1 MIKKK
6 LFKTSV
12 ILVALVTAFT
22 FAGCGRK
29 KTANVGST
37 DVTQATVSK
46 ETSSLAAKELT
57 KTGIVSFDYTDAD
70 GNTVRLEGKAVAN
83 ENGDATIEVTDAD
96 GNKAIF
102 TGKAKTVDG
111 KLTVSDIKVKE
122 AGSLVKSDGTQ
133 LEVTEDAK
141 IEDAKESDGSESSD
155 IAASDEVKNKVKD
168 AQEEEKKIEEA
179 RDEIKNT
186 EASDVASNN
195 NGGSNKGNENGGNSS
210 NGNAGNSGGSSDSSN
225 GNGNAG
231 NSTVTPTP
239 TEPAPAPEP
248 TPEPTPT
255 PEPEP
260 TPAPTPTPEPTGPKP
275 TPTEPAT
282 PGGGLSE
289 EEKNPYK
296 HPENWGTVDGPNGP
310 QYSENGWGY
319 YVRGQDVHQ
328 GADVECPYELEVAT
342 TRYAYNNQ
350 TDRFENLTGFYYIP
364 TNSEGDMS
372 DEFYDLTERYE
383 ESHGW
388 AWKTNTMYKI
398 GTFSCG
404 EVWFYGLIP
413 Y

>member
-12 ILVALVTAFT
+12 ILVALVTAFS

-29 KTANVGST
+29 KTADVNST

-122 AGSLVKSDGTQ
+122 AGSLVKSDGTH

-141 IEDAKESDGSESSD
+141 IEDAKESDGNETSD
-155 IAASDEVKNKVKD
+155 IAASDEVKNEVKD

-179 RDEIKNT
+179 KEEVKQT
-186 EASDVASNN
+186 EASNVANNTNN
-195 NGGSNKGNENGGNSS
+195 NSGNSNGGDSDN
-210 NGNAGNSGGSSDSSN
+210 NNAEPETP
-225 GNGNAG
+225 APE
-231 NSTVTPTP
+231 PTP
-239 TEPAPAPEP
+239 APAEPETPAPAPAEPETPAPEPAPEPTPAPAPEP
-248 TPEPTPT
+248 ETPA
-255 PEPEP
+255 EPEYKQP
-260 TPAPTPTPEPTGPKP
+260 SPDDPSTWYIIDTPTGPQY
-275 TPTEPAT
+275 
-282 PGGGLSE
+282 G
-289 EEKNPYK
+289 
-296 HPENWGTVDGPNGP
+296 ENSFGNK
-310 QYSENGWGY
+310 
-319 YVRGQDVHQ
+319 VRGQDVNQ

-350 TDRFENLTGFYYIP
+350 TDRFEDLTVFYYIP
-364 TNSEGDMS
+364 VNSEGDMS
-372 DEFYDLTERYE
+372 DEFYDLTEKYE

-388 AWKTNTMYKI
+388 AWRSNTMYKV

-404 EVWFYGLIP
+404 DVWLYALIP
-413 Y
+413 

>member
-12 ILVALVTAFT
+12 ILVALVTAFS

-29 KTANVGST
+29 KTADVNST
-37 DVTQATVSK
+37 DVIQATVSK

-96 GNKAIF
+96 GNKAVF
-102 TGKAKTVDG
+102 TGKASTVDG

-141 IEDAKESDGSESSD
+141 IEDAKESDGNESSD
-155 IAASDEVKNKVKD
+155 IAASDEVKNEVKD

-179 RDEIKNT
+179 KEEVKQTEDSNVANNT
-186 EASDVASNN
+186 NN
-195 NGGSNKGNENGGNSS
+195 NSGNSNGGNSD
-210 NGNAGNSGGSSDSSN
+210 NNNAG
-225 GNGNAG
+225 GNNTPAPQ
-231 NSTVTPTP
+231 PTP
-239 TEPAPAPEP
+239 APAEPETPAPAPAEP
-248 TPEPTPT
+248 ETPA
-255 PEPEP
+255 PEP
-260 TPAPTPTPEPTGPKP
+260 TPAPTEPETPAPAPEPE
-275 TPTEPAT
+275 EPAEKPDSELT
-282 PGGGLSE
+282 YDELVEKYNPNHDPDGWGLI
-289 EEKNPYK
+289 
-296 HPENWGTVDGPNGP
+296 HGPNGA
-310 QYSENGWGY
+310 QYRGNGSSY
-319 YVRGQDVHQ
+319 LRGQDVRQ

-350 TDRFENLTGFYYIP
+350 TDRFEDLTVFYYIP
-364 TNSEGDMS
+364 VNSEGDMS
-372 DEFYDLTERYE
+372 DEFYDLTEKYE

-388 AWKTNTMYKI
+388 AWRSNTMYKV

-404 EVWFYGLIP
+404 DVWLYALIP
-413 Y
+413 

>member
-12 ILVALVTAFT
+12 ILVALVTAFS

-29 KTANVGST
+29 KTADVNST

-122 AGSLVKSDGTQ
+122 AGSLVKSDGTH

-141 IEDAKESDGSESSD
+141 IEDAKESDGNETSD
-155 IAASDEVKNKVKD
+155 IAASDEVKNEVKD

-179 RDEIKNT
+179 KEEVKQTEDSNVANNT
-186 EASDVASNN
+186 NN
-195 NGGSNKGNENGGNSS
+195 NSGNSNGGNS
-210 NGNAGNSGGSSDSSN
+210 NGGNSDNNNAG
-225 GNGNAG
+225 GNNTPAPQ
-231 NSTVTPTP
+231 PTP
-239 TEPAPAPEP
+239 APAEPETPAPAPAEP
-248 TPEPTPT
+248 ETPA
-255 PEPEP
+255 PEP
-260 TPAPTPTPEPTGPKP
+260 TPAPTEPETPAPAPEPE
-275 TPTEPAT
+275 EPAEKPDSELT
-282 PGGGLSE
+282 YDELVEKYNPNHDPDGWGLI
-289 EEKNPYK
+289 
-296 HPENWGTVDGPNGP
+296 HGPNGA
-310 QYSENGWGY
+310 QYRGNGSSY
-319 YVRGQDVHQ
+319 LRGQDVRQ

-350 TDRFENLTGFYYIP
+350 TDRFEDLTVFYYIP
-364 TNSEGDMS
+364 VNSEGDKS
-372 DEFYDLTERYE
+372 DEFYDLTEKYE

-388 AWKTNTMYKI
+388 AWRSNTMYKV

-404 EVWFYGLIP
+404 DVWLYALIP
-413 Y
+413 

>member
-12 ILVALVTAFT
+12 ILVALVTAFS

-29 KTANVGST
+29 KTADVNST

-122 AGSLVKSDGTQ
+122 AGSLVKSDGTH

-141 IEDAKESDGSESSD
+141 IEDAKESDGNETSD
-155 IAASDEVKNKVKD
+155 IAASDEVKNEVKD

-179 RDEIKNT
+179 KEEVKQTEDSNVANNT
-186 EASDVASNN
+186 NN
-195 NGGSNKGNENGGNSS
+195 NSGNSNGGNSD
-210 NGNAGNSGGSSDSSN
+210 NNNAG
-225 GNGNAG
+225 GNNTPAPQ
-231 NSTVTPTP
+231 PTP
-239 TEPAPAPEP
+239 APAEPETPAPAPEP
-248 TPEPTPT
+248 E
-255 PEPEP
+255 
-260 TPAPTPTPEPTGPKP
+260 
-275 TPTEPAT
+275 EPAEKPDSELT
-282 PGGGLSE
+282 YDELVEKYNPNHDPDGWGLI
-289 EEKNPYK
+289 
-296 HPENWGTVDGPNGP
+296 HGPNGA
-310 QYSENGWGY
+310 QYRGNGSSY
-319 YVRGQDVHQ
+319 LRGQDVRQ

-364 TNSEGDMS
+364 INSEGHMSNEFMDMT
-372 DEFYDLTERYE
+372 DKYE
-383 ESHGW
+383 EDHGW
-388 AWKTNTMYKI
+388 AWRSNTFYKI

>member
-1 MIKKK
+1 MIRKNLLKATLITTIIATLFTATACGKK
-6 LFKTSV
+6 
-12 ILVALVTAFT
+12 
-22 FAGCGRK
+22 
-29 KTANVGST
+29 NNNN
-37 DVTQATVSK
+37 TVS
-46 ETSSLAAKELT
+46 ETTVTVSAETKSIASKELT
-57 KTGIVSFDYTDAD
+57 RTGLVTFDYTDEN
-70 GNTVRLEGKAVAN
+70 GNTVRLEGKAVAS
-83 ENGDATIEVTDAD
+83 EDGDATIEVTDAK
-96 GNKAIF
+96 GNKAVF

-141 IEDAKESDGSESSD
+141 IEDAKEYDGNETSD
-155 IAASDEVKNKVKD
+155 IAASDEMKQEISSAK
-168 AQEEEKKIEEA
+168 EEEKQIEEA
-179 RDEIKNT
+179 REEVKNT
-186 EASDVASNN
+186 EASNVASNN
-195 NGGSNKGNENGGNSS
+195 DNNENGNNNNAGDNNGSNNGNSS
-210 NGNAGNSGGSSDSSN
+210 DNENSGNNDNDGNSG
-225 GNGNAG
+225 
-231 NSTVTPTP
+231 TVTPS
-239 TEPAPAPEP
+239 
-248 TPEPTPT
+248 
-255 PEPEP
+255 EPEP
-260 TPAPTPTPEPTGPKP
+260 TPSEPEP

-319 YVRGQDVHQ
+319 YVRGQDINQ
-328 GADVECPYELEVAT
+328 GADVSCPYELEVAI

-372 DEFYDLTERYE
+372 DEFYDLTEKYE

-388 AWKTNTMYKI
+388 VWKTNTMYKI

>member
-12 ILVALVTAFT
+12 ILVALVTAFS

-29 KTANVGST
+29 KTADVNST

-122 AGSLVKSDGTQ
+122 AGSLVKSDGTH

-141 IEDAKESDGSESSD
+141 IEDAKEADENTVSD
-155 IAASDEVKNKVKD
+155 IAASDEIKQEVSEAK
-168 AQEEEKKIEEA
+168 EEEKKIEEA
-179 RDEIKNT
+179 KEEVKQT
-186 EASDVASNN
+186 EASNVANNSNN
-195 NGGSNKGNENGGNSS
+195 NNSNGGNNTSD
-210 NGNAGNSGGSSDSSN
+210 NNNAG
-225 GNGNAG
+225 GNNTPVP
-231 NSTVTPTP
+231 SPTP
-239 TEPAPAPEP
+239 APAEPETPAPAPAEP
-248 TPEPTPT
+248 ETPA
-255 PEPEP
+255 PEP
-260 TPAPTPTPEPTGPKP
+260 TPAPTEPETPAPAPEPE
-275 TPTEPAT
+275 EPAEKPDSELT
-282 PGGGLSE
+282 YDELVEKYNPNHDPDGWGLI
-289 EEKNPYK
+289 
-296 HPENWGTVDGPNGP
+296 HGPNGA
-310 QYSENGWGY
+310 QYRGNGSSY
-319 YVRGQDVHQ
+319 LRGQDVRQ
-328 GADVECPYELEVAT
+328 GADVDCPYELEVAT

-350 TDRFENLTGFYYIP
+350 TDRFEDLTVFYYIP
-364 TNSEGDMS
+364 VNSEGDMS
-372 DEFYDLTERYE
+372 DEFYDLTEKYE

-388 AWKTNTMYKI
+388 AWRSNTMYKV

-404 EVWFYGLIP
+404 DVWLYALIP
-413 Y
+413 

>member
-12 ILVALVTAFT
+12 ILVALVTAFS

-29 KTANVGST
+29 KTADVNST

-122 AGSLVKSDGTQ
+122 AGSLVKSDGTH

-141 IEDAKESDGSESSD
+141 IEDAKESDENTVSD
-155 IAASDEVKNKVKD
+155 IAASDEIKQEVSEAK
-168 AQEEEKKIEEA
+168 EEEKKIEEA
-179 RDEIKNT
+179 KEEVKQT
-186 EASDVASNN
+186 EASNVANNSNN
-195 NGGSNKGNENGGNSS
+195 NNSNGGNNTSD
-210 NGNAGNSGGSSDSSN
+210 NNNAG
-225 GNGNAG
+225 GNNTPAP
-231 NSTVTPTP
+231 SPTP
-239 TEPAPAPEP
+239 APAEPETPAPAPAEP
-248 TPEPTPT
+248 ETPA
-255 PEPEP
+255 PEP
-260 TPAPTPTPEPTGPKP
+260 TPAPTEPETPAPTPEPE
-275 TPTEPAT
+275 EPAEKPDSELT
-282 PGGGLSE
+282 YDELVEKYNPNHDPDGWGLI
-289 EEKNPYK
+289 
-296 HPENWGTVDGPNGP
+296 HGPNGA
-310 QYSENGWGY
+310 QYCGNGSSY
-319 YVRGQDVHQ
+319 LRGQDVRQ
-328 GADVECPYELEVAT
+328 GADVDCPYELEVAT

-350 TDRFENLTGFYYIP
+350 TDRFEDLTVFYYIP
-364 TNSEGDMS
+364 VNSEGDMS
-372 DEFYDLTERYE
+372 DEFYDLTEKYE

-388 AWKTNTMYKI
+388 AWRSNTMYKV

-404 EVWFYGLIP
+404 DVWLYALIP
-413 Y
+413 

>member
-12 ILVALVTAFT
+12 ILIALVTAFS

-29 KTANVGST
+29 KTADVNST

-122 AGSLVKSDGTQ
+122 AGSLVKSDGTH

-141 IEDAKESDGSESSD
+141 IEDAKESDENTVSD
-155 IAASDEVKNKVKD
+155 IAASDEIKQEVSEAK
-168 AQEEEKKIEEA
+168 EEEKKIEEA
-179 RDEIKNT
+179 KEEVKQT
-186 EASDVASNN
+186 EASNVANNTNN
-195 NGGSNKGNENGGNSS
+195 NSGNSNGGNSD
-210 NGNAGNSGGSSDSSN
+210 NNNAG
-225 GNGNAG
+225 GNN
-231 NSTVTPTP
+231 TPAPQPIPAPAEPETP
-239 TEPAPAPEP
+239 APAEPETPAPAPEP
-248 TPEPTPT
+248 TPAPTEPETPAPA
-255 PEPEP
+255 PEPEA
-260 TPAPTPTPEPTGPKP
+260 PAEPEYKQPSPDDPSTWYIIDTPTGPQY
-275 TPTEPAT
+275 
-282 PGGGLSE
+282 G
-289 EEKNPYK
+289 
-296 HPENWGTVDGPNGP
+296 ENSFGNK
-310 QYSENGWGY
+310 
-319 YVRGQDVHQ
+319 VRGQDVNQ

-364 TNSEGDMS
+364 INSEGHMSNEFMDMT
-372 DEFYDLTERYE
+372 DKYE
-383 ESHGW
+383 EDHGW
-388 AWKTNTMYKI
+388 AWRSNTFYKI

>member
-12 ILVALVTAFT
+12 ILVALVTAFS

-29 KTANVGST
+29 KTADVNST

-122 AGSLVKSDGTQ
+122 AGSLVKSDGTH

-141 IEDAKESDGSESSD
+141 IEDAKESDGNETSD
-155 IAASDEVKNKVKD
+155 IAASDEVKNEVKD

-179 RDEIKNT
+179 KEEVKQT
-186 EASDVASNN
+186 EASNVANNTNN
-195 NGGSNKGNENGGNSS
+195 NSGNSNGGDSDN
-210 NGNAGNSGGSSDSSN
+210 NNAEPETP
-225 GNGNAG
+225 APE
-231 NSTVTPTP
+231 PTP
-239 TEPAPAPEP
+239 APAEPETPAPAPAEPETPAPEPAPEPTPAPAPEP
-248 TPEPTPT
+248 ETPA
-255 PEPEP
+255 EPEYKQP
-260 TPAPTPTPEPTGPKP
+260 SPDDPSTWYIIDTPTGPQY
-275 TPTEPAT
+275 
-282 PGGGLSE
+282 G
-289 EEKNPYK
+289 
-296 HPENWGTVDGPNGP
+296 ENSFGNK
-310 QYSENGWGY
+310 
-319 YVRGQDVHQ
+319 VRGQDVNQ

-364 TNSEGDMS
+364 INSEGHMSNEFMDMT
-372 DEFYDLTERYE
+372 DKYE
-383 ESHGW
+383 EDHGW
-388 AWKTNTMYKI
+388 AWRSNTFYKI

>member
-12 ILVALVTAFT
+12 ILVALVTAFS

-29 KTANVGST
+29 KTADVNST
-37 DVTQATVSK
+37 DVIQATVSK

-122 AGSLVKSDGTQ
+122 AGSLVKSDGTH

-141 IEDAKESDGSESSD
+141 IEDAKESDGNETSD
-155 IAASDEVKNKVKD
+155 IAASDEVKNEVKD

-179 RDEIKNT
+179 KEEVKQTEDSNVANNT
-186 EASDVASNN
+186 NN
-195 NGGSNKGNENGGNSS
+195 NSGNSNGGNS
-210 NGNAGNSGGSSDSSN
+210 NGGNSDNNNAG
-225 GNGNAG
+225 GNNTPAPQ
-231 NSTVTPTP
+231 PTP
-239 TEPAPAPEP
+239 APAEPETPAPAPAEP
-248 TPEPTPT
+248 ETPA
-255 PEPEP
+255 PEP
-260 TPAPTPTPEPTGPKP
+260 TPAPTEPETPAPAPEPE
-275 TPTEPAT
+275 EPAEKPDSELT
-282 PGGGLSE
+282 YDELVEKYNPNHDPDGWGLI
-289 EEKNPYK
+289 
-296 HPENWGTVDGPNGP
+296 HGPNGA
-310 QYSENGWGY
+310 QYRGNGSSY
-319 YVRGQDVHQ
+319 LRGQDVRQ

-350 TDRFENLTGFYYIP
+350 TDRFEDLTVFYYIP
-364 TNSEGDMS
+364 VNSEGDMS
-372 DEFYDLTERYE
+372 DEFYDLTEKYE

-388 AWKTNTMYKI
+388 AWRSNTMYKV

-404 EVWFYGLIP
+404 DVWLYALIP
-413 Y
+413 

>member
-12 ILVALVTAFT
+12 ILVALVTAFS

-29 KTANVGST
+29 KTADVNST

-122 AGSLVKSDGTQ
+122 AGSLVKSDGTH
-133 LEVTEDAK
+133 LEVTENAK
-141 IEDAKESDGSESSD
+141 IEDAKESDGNESSD
-155 IAASDEVKNKVKD
+155 IAASDEVKNEVKD

-179 RDEIKNT
+179 KEEVKQT
-186 EASDVASNN
+186 EASNVANNSNN
-195 NGGSNKGNENGGNSS
+195 NNSNGGNNTSD
-210 NGNAGNSGGSSDSSN
+210 NNNAG
-225 GNGNAG
+225 GNNTPAP
-231 NSTVTPTP
+231 SPTP
-239 TEPAPAPEP
+239 APAEPETPAPAPAEP
-248 TPEPTPT
+248 ETPAPV
-255 PEPEP
+255 PEP
-260 TPAPTPTPEPTGPKP
+260 TPAPTEPETPAPTPEPE
-275 TPTEPAT
+275 EPAEKPDSELT
-282 PGGGLSE
+282 YDELVEKYNPNHDPDGWGLI
-289 EEKNPYK
+289 
-296 HPENWGTVDGPNGP
+296 HGPNGA
-310 QYSENGWGY
+310 QYCGNGSSY
-319 YVRGQDVHQ
+319 LRGQDVRQ
-328 GADVECPYELEVAT
+328 GADVDCPYELEVAT

-350 TDRFENLTGFYYIP
+350 TDRFEDLTVFYYIP
-364 TNSEGDMS
+364 VNSEGDMS
-372 DEFYDLTERYE
+372 DEFYDLTEKYE

-388 AWKTNTMYKI
+388 AWRSNTMYKV

-404 EVWFYGLIP
+404 DVWLYALIP
-413 Y
+413 

>member
-12 ILVALVTAFT
+12 ILVALVTAFS

-29 KTANVGST
+29 KTADVNST

-111 KLTVSDIKVKE
+111 KLTVSDIKVKD
-122 AGSLVKSDGTQ
+122 AGTLVKADGT
-133 LEVTEDAK
+133 EIKVDENAK
-141 IEDAKESDGSESSD
+141 IEDARESDENTVSD
-155 IAASDEVKNKVKD
+155 IAASDEIKQEVSD
-168 AQEEEKKIEEA
+168 AKEEEKKIEEA
-179 RDEIKNT
+179 KEEVKQT
-186 EASDVASNN
+186 EASNVANNTNN
-195 NGGSNKGNENGGNSS
+195 NSGNSNGGNSD
-210 NGNAGNSGGSSDSSN
+210 NNNAEPETP
-225 GNGNAG
+225 APE
-231 NSTVTPTP
+231 PTP
-239 TEPAPAPEP
+239 APAEPETPAPAPAEPETPAPEPAPEPTPAPAPEP
-248 TPEPTPT
+248 ETPA
-255 PEPEP
+255 EPEYKQP
-260 TPAPTPTPEPTGPKP
+260 SPDDPSTWYIIDTPTGPQY
-275 TPTEPAT
+275 
-282 PGGGLSE
+282 G
-289 EEKNPYK
+289 
-296 HPENWGTVDGPNGP
+296 ENSFGNK
-310 QYSENGWGY
+310 
-319 YVRGQDVHQ
+319 VRGQDVNQ

-364 TNSEGDMS
+364 INSEGHMSNEFMDMT
-372 DEFYDLTERYE
+372 DKYE
-383 ESHGW
+383 EDHGW
-388 AWKTNTMYKI
+388 AWRSNTFYKI

>member
-12 ILVALVTAFT
+12 ILVALVTAFS

-29 KTANVGST
+29 KTADVNST

-122 AGSLVKSDGTQ
+122 AGSLVKSDGTH

-141 IEDAKESDGSESSD
+141 IEDAKESDGNETSD
-155 IAASDEVKNKVKD
+155 IAASDEVKNEVKD

-179 RDEIKNT
+179 KEEVKQTEDSNVANNT
-186 EASDVASNN
+186 NN
-195 NGGSNKGNENGGNSS
+195 NSGNSNGGNS
-210 NGNAGNSGGSSDSSN
+210 NGGNSDNNNAG
-225 GNGNAG
+225 GNNTPAPQ
-231 NSTVTPTP
+231 PTP
-239 TEPAPAPEP
+239 APAEPETPAPAPAEP
-248 TPEPTPT
+248 ETPA
-255 PEPEP
+255 PEP
-260 TPAPTPTPEPTGPKP
+260 TPAPTEPETPAPAPEPE
-275 TPTEPAT
+275 EPAEKPDSELT
-282 PGGGLSE
+282 YDELVEKYNPNHDPDGWGLI
-289 EEKNPYK
+289 
-296 HPENWGTVDGPNGP
+296 HGPNGA
-310 QYSENGWGY
+310 QYRGNGSSY
-319 YVRGQDVHQ
+319 LRGQDVRQ

-350 TDRFENLTGFYYIP
+350 TDRFEDLTVFYYIP
-364 TNSEGDMS
+364 VNSEGDKS
-372 DEFYDLTERYE
+372 DEFYYLTEKYE

-388 AWKTNTMYKI
+388 AWRSNTMYKV

-404 EVWFYGLIP
+404 DVWLYALIP
-413 Y
+413 

>member
-12 ILVALVTAFT
+12 ILVALVTAFS

-29 KTANVGST
+29 KTADVNST

-102 TGKAKTVDG
+102 TGKASTVDG

-122 AGSLVKSDGTQ
+122 AGSLVKSDGTH

-141 IEDAKESDGSESSD
+141 IEDAKESDENTVSD
-155 IAASDEVKNKVKD
+155 IAASDEIKQEVSEAK
-168 AQEEEKKIEEA
+168 EEEKKIEEA
-179 RDEIKNT
+179 KEEVKQT
-186 EASDVASNN
+186 EASNVANNTNN
-195 NGGSNKGNENGGNSS
+195 NSGNSNGENSDNNNAGGN
-210 NGNAGNSGGSSDSSN
+210 NTPAPQ
-225 GNGNAG
+225 
-231 NSTVTPTP
+231 PTP
-239 TEPAPAPEP
+239 APAEPETPAPAPADPETPAPAPEP
-248 TPEPTPT
+248 TPAPTEPETPAPA
-255 PEPEP
+255 PEPE
-260 TPAPTPTPEPTGPKP
+260 
-275 TPTEPAT
+275 EPAEKPDSELT
-282 PGGGLSE
+282 YDELVEKYNPNHDPDGWGLI
-289 EEKNPYK
+289 
-296 HPENWGTVDGPNGP
+296 HGPNGA
-310 QYSENGWGY
+310 QYHGNGSSY
-319 YVRGQDVHQ
+319 LRGQDVRQ

-350 TDRFENLTGFYYIP
+350 TDRFEDLTVFYYIP
-364 TNSEGDMS
+364 VNSEGDMS
-372 DEFYDLTERYE
+372 DEFYDLTEKYE

-388 AWKTNTMYKI
+388 AWRINTMYKV

-404 EVWFYGLIP
+404 DVWLYALIP
-413 Y
+413 

>member
-12 ILVALVTAFT
+12 ILVALVTAFS

-29 KTANVGST
+29 KTADVNST

-122 AGSLVKSDGTQ
+122 AVSLVKSDGTH

-141 IEDAKESDGSESSD
+141 IEDAKESDGNETSD
-155 IAASDEVKNKVKD
+155 IAASDEVKNEVKD

-179 RDEIKNT
+179 KEEVKQTEDSNVANNT
-186 EASDVASNN
+186 NN
-195 NGGSNKGNENGGNSS
+195 NSGNSNGGNSD
-210 NGNAGNSGGSSDSSN
+210 NNNAG
-225 GNGNAG
+225 GNNTPAPQ
-231 NSTVTPTP
+231 PTP
-239 TEPAPAPEP
+239 APTEPETPAPAPEP
-248 TPEPTPT
+248 E
-255 PEPEP
+255 
-260 TPAPTPTPEPTGPKP
+260 
-275 TPTEPAT
+275 EPAEKPDSELT
-282 PGGGLSE
+282 YDELVEKYNPNHDPDGWGLI
-289 EEKNPYK
+289 
-296 HPENWGTVDGPNGP
+296 HGPNGA
-310 QYSENGWGY
+310 QYRGNGSSY
-319 YVRGQDVHQ
+319 LRGQDVRQ

-364 TNSEGDMS
+364 INSEGHMSNEFMDMT
-372 DEFYDLTERYE
+372 DKYE
-383 ESHGW
+383 EDHGW
-388 AWKTNTMYKI
+388 AWRSNTFYKI

>member
-12 ILVALVTAFT
+12 ILVALVTAFS

-29 KTANVGST
+29 KTADVNST

-122 AGSLVKSDGTQ
+122 AGSLVKSDGTH

-141 IEDAKESDGSESSD
+141 IEDAKESDENTVSD
-155 IAASDEVKNKVKD
+155 IAASDEIKQEVSEAK
-168 AQEEEKKIEEA
+168 EEEKKIEEA
-179 RDEIKNT
+179 KEEVKQTEDSNVANNT
-186 EASDVASNN
+186 NN
-195 NGGSNKGNENGGNSS
+195 NSGNSNGGNNTSD
-210 NGNAGNSGGSSDSSN
+210 NNNAG
-225 GNGNAG
+225 GNNTPAP
-231 NSTVTPTP
+231 SPTP
-239 TEPAPAPEP
+239 APAEPETPAPAPAEPETPAPEPAPEPTPAPAPEP
-248 TPEPTPT
+248 ETPA
-255 PEPEP
+255 EPEYKQP
-260 TPAPTPTPEPTGPKP
+260 SPDDPSTWYIIDTPTGPQY
-275 TPTEPAT
+275 
-282 PGGGLSE
+282 G
-289 EEKNPYK
+289 
-296 HPENWGTVDGPNGP
+296 ENSFGNK
-310 QYSENGWGY
+310 
-319 YVRGQDVHQ
+319 VRGQDVNQ

-364 TNSEGDMS
+364 INSEGHMSNEFMDMT
-372 DEFYDLTERYE
+372 DKYE
-383 ESHGW
+383 EDHGW
-388 AWKTNTMYKI
+388 AWRSNTFYKI

>member
-12 ILVALVTAFT
+12 ILVALVTAFS

-29 KTANVGST
+29 KTADVNST

-122 AGSLVKSDGTQ
+122 AGSLVKSDGTH

-141 IEDAKESDGSESSD
+141 IEDAKESDGNESSD
-155 IAASDEVKNKVKD
+155 IAASDEVKNEVKD
-168 AQEEEKKIEEA
+168 AQEEVKQ
-179 RDEIKNT
+179 T
-186 EASDVASNN
+186 EASNVANNSNN
-195 NGGSNKGNENGGNSS
+195 NNSNGGNNTSD
-210 NGNAGNSGGSSDSSN
+210 NNNAG
-225 GNGNAG
+225 GNN
-231 NSTVTPTP
+231 TPAPSP
-239 TEPAPAPEP
+239 TPAPAEPE
-248 TPEPTPT
+248 TPAPT
-255 PEPEP
+255 PEPE
-260 TPAPTPTPEPTGPKP
+260 
-275 TPTEPAT
+275 EPAEKPDSELT
-282 PGGGLSE
+282 YDELVEKYNPNHDPDGWGLI
-289 EEKNPYK
+289 
-296 HPENWGTVDGPNGP
+296 HGPNGA
-310 QYSENGWGY
+310 QYCGNGSSY
-319 YVRGQDVHQ
+319 LRGQDVRQ
-328 GADVECPYELEVAT
+328 GADVDCPYELEVAT

-350 TDRFENLTGFYYIP
+350 TDRFEDLTVFYYIP
-364 TNSEGDMS
+364 VNSEGDMS
-372 DEFYDLTERYE
+372 DEFYDLTEKYE

-388 AWKTNTMYKI
+388 AWRSNTMYKV

-404 EVWFYGLIP
+404 DVWLYALIP
-413 Y
+413 

>member
-12 ILVALVTAFT
+12 ILVALVTAFS

-29 KTANVGST
+29 KTADVNST

-122 AGSLVKSDGTQ
+122 AGSLVKSDGTH

-141 IEDAKESDGSESSD
+141 IEDAKESDGNETSD
-155 IAASDEVKNKVKD
+155 IAASDEVKNEVKD

-179 RDEIKNT
+179 KEEVKQT
-186 EASDVASNN
+186 EASNVANNTNN
-195 NGGSNKGNENGGNSS
+195 NSGNSNGGNSD
-210 NGNAGNSGGSSDSSN
+210 NNNAEPE
-225 GNGNAG
+225 
-231 NSTVTPTP
+231 TPAPEPAPEP
-239 TEPAPAPEP
+239 TPAPAPEP
-248 TPEPTPT
+248 ETPA
-255 PEPEP
+255 EPEYKQP
-260 TPAPTPTPEPTGPKP
+260 SPDDPSTWYIIDTPTGPQY
-275 TPTEPAT
+275 
-282 PGGGLSE
+282 G
-289 EEKNPYK
+289 
-296 HPENWGTVDGPNGP
+296 ENSFGNK
-310 QYSENGWGY
+310 
-319 YVRGQDVHQ
+319 VRGQDVNQ

-364 TNSEGDMS
+364 INSEGHMSNEFMDMT
-372 DEFYDLTERYE
+372 DKYE
-383 ESHGW
+383 EDHGW
-388 AWKTNTMYKI
+388 AWRSNTFYKI

>member
-12 ILVALVTAFT
+12 ILVALVTAFS

-29 KTANVGST
+29 KTADVNST

-122 AGSLVKSDGTQ
+122 AGSLVKSDGTH
-133 LEVTEDAK
+133 LEVTDDAK
-141 IEDAKESDGSESSD
+141 IEDAKESDGNESSD
-155 IAASDEVKNKVKD
+155 IAASDEVKNEVKD

-179 RDEIKNT
+179 KEEVKQT
-186 EASDVASNN
+186 EASNVANNSNN
-195 NGGSNKGNENGGNSS
+195 NNSNGGNNTSD
-210 NGNAGNSGGSSDSSN
+210 NNNAG
-225 GNGNAG
+225 GNNTPAP
-231 NSTVTPTP
+231 SPTP
-239 TEPAPAPEP
+239 APAEPETPAPAPAEP
-248 TPEPTPT
+248 ETPAPV
-255 PEPEP
+255 PEP
-260 TPAPTPTPEPTGPKP
+260 TPAPTEPETPAPTPEPE
-275 TPTEPAT
+275 EPAEKPDSELT
-282 PGGGLSE
+282 YDELVEKYNPNHDPDGWGLI
-289 EEKNPYK
+289 
-296 HPENWGTVDGPNGP
+296 HGPNGA
-310 QYSENGWGY
+310 QYCGNGSSY
-319 YVRGQDVHQ
+319 LRGQDVRQ
-328 GADVECPYELEVAT
+328 GADVDCPYELEVAT

-350 TDRFENLTGFYYIP
+350 TDRFEDLTVFYYIP
-364 TNSEGDMS
+364 VNSEGDMS
-372 DEFYDLTERYE
+372 DEFYDLTEKYE

-388 AWKTNTMYKI
+388 AWRSNTMYKV

-404 EVWFYGLIP
+404 DVWLYALIP
-413 Y
+413 

>member
-12 ILVALVTAFT
+12 ILVALVTAFS

-29 KTANVGST
+29 KTADVNST
-37 DVTQATVSK
+37 DVIQATVSK

-96 GNKAIF
+96 GNKAVF
-102 TGKAKTVDG
+102 TGKASTVDG

-141 IEDAKESDGSESSD
+141 IEDAKESDGNESSD
-155 IAASDEVKNKVKD
+155 IAASDEVKNEVKD

-179 RDEIKNT
+179 KEEVKQT
-186 EASDVASNN
+186 EASNVANNSNN
-195 NGGSNKGNENGGNSS
+195 NNSNGGNNTSD
-210 NGNAGNSGGSSDSSN
+210 NNNAG
-225 GNGNAG
+225 GNNTPAP
-231 NSTVTPTP
+231 SPTP
-239 TEPAPAPEP
+239 APAEPETPAPAPAEP
-248 TPEPTPT
+248 ETPAPV
-255 PEPEP
+255 PEP
-260 TPAPTPTPEPTGPKP
+260 TPAPTEPETPAPTPEPE
-275 TPTEPAT
+275 EPAEKPDSELT
-282 PGGGLSE
+282 YDELVEKYNPNHDPDGWGLI
-289 EEKNPYK
+289 
-296 HPENWGTVDGPNGP
+296 HGPNGA
-310 QYSENGWGY
+310 QYCGNGSSY
-319 YVRGQDVHQ
+319 LRGQDVRQ
-328 GADVECPYELEVAT
+328 GADVDCPYELEVAT

-350 TDRFENLTGFYYIP
+350 TDRFEDLTVFYYIP
-364 TNSEGDMS
+364 VNSEGDMS
-372 DEFYDLTERYE
+372 DEFYDLTEKYE

-388 AWKTNTMYKI
+388 AWRSNTMYKV

-404 EVWFYGLIP
+404 DVWLYALIP
-413 Y
+413 

>member
-12 ILVALVTAFT
+12 ILVALVTAFS

-29 KTANVGST
+29 KTADVNST

-122 AGSLVKSDGTQ
+122 AGSLVKSDGTH

-141 IEDAKESDGSESSD
+141 IEDAKESDGNETSD
-155 IAASDEVKNKVKD
+155 IAASDEVKNEVKD

-179 RDEIKNT
+179 KEEVKQT
-186 EASDVASNN
+186 EASNVANNTNN
-195 NGGSNKGNENGGNSS
+195 NSGNSNGGNSD
-210 NGNAGNSGGSSDSSN
+210 NNNAEPETP
-225 GNGNAG
+225 APEPAPE
-231 NSTVTPTP
+231 PTP
-239 TEPAPAPEP
+239 APAEPETPAPAPAEPETPAPEPAPEPTPAPAPEP
-248 TPEPTPT
+248 ETPA
-255 PEPEP
+255 EPEYKQP
-260 TPAPTPTPEPTGPKP
+260 SPDDPSTWYIIDTPTGP
-275 TPTEPAT
+275 
-282 PGGGLSE
+282 
-289 EEKNPYK
+289 
-296 HPENWGTVDGPNGP
+296 
-310 QYSENGWGY
+310 QYGENGFGKK
-319 YVRGQDVHQ
+319 VRGQDVNQ

-364 TNSEGDMS
+364 INSEGHMSNEFMDMT
-372 DEFYDLTERYE
+372 DKYE
-383 ESHGW
+383 EDHGW
-388 AWKTNTMYKI
+388 AWRSNTFYKI

>member
-12 ILVALVTAFT
+12 ILVALVTAFS

-29 KTANVGST
+29 KTADVNST

-122 AGSLVKSDGTQ
+122 AGSLVKSDGTH

-141 IEDAKESDGSESSD
+141 IEDAKESDGNETSD
-155 IAASDEVKNKVKD
+155 IAASDEVKNEVKD

-179 RDEIKNT
+179 KEEVKQT
-186 EASDVASNN
+186 EASNVANNTNN
-195 NGGSNKGNENGGNSS
+195 NSGNSNGGDSDN
-210 NGNAGNSGGSSDSSN
+210 NNA
-225 GNGNAG
+225 
-231 NSTVTPTP
+231 
-239 TEPAPAPEP
+239 EPETPAPEP
-248 TPEPTPT
+248 TPAPA
-255 PEPEP
+255 EPE
-260 TPAPTPTPEPTGPKP
+260 TPAEPEYKQPSPDDPSTWYIIDTPTGPQY
-275 TPTEPAT
+275 
-282 PGGGLSE
+282 G
-289 EEKNPYK
+289 
-296 HPENWGTVDGPNGP
+296 ENSFGNK
-310 QYSENGWGY
+310 
-319 YVRGQDVHQ
+319 VRGQDVNQ

-364 TNSEGDMS
+364 INSEGHMSNEFMDMT
-372 DEFYDLTERYE
+372 DKYE
-383 ESHGW
+383 EDHGW
-388 AWKTNTMYKI
+388 AWRSNTFYKI

>member
-12 ILVALVTAFT
+12 ILVALVTAFS

-29 KTANVGST
+29 KTADVNST

-122 AGSLVKSDGTQ
+122 AGSLVKSDGTH

-141 IEDAKESDGSESSD
+141 IEDAKESDGNESSD
-155 IAASDEVKNKVKD
+155 IAASDEVKNEVKD

-179 RDEIKNT
+179 KEEVKQT
-186 EASDVASNN
+186 EASNVANNSNN
-195 NGGSNKGNENGGNSS
+195 NNSNGGNNTSD
-210 NGNAGNSGGSSDSSN
+210 NNNAG
-225 GNGNAG
+225 GNNTPAP
-231 NSTVTPTP
+231 SPTP
-239 TEPAPAPEP
+239 APAEPETPAPAPAEP
-248 TPEPTPT
+248 ETPAPV
-255 PEPEP
+255 PEP
-260 TPAPTPTPEPTGPKP
+260 TPAPTEPETPAPTPEPEE
-275 TPTEPAT
+275 PTEKPDSELT
-282 PGGGLSE
+282 YDELVEKYNPNHDPDGWGLI
-289 EEKNPYK
+289 
-296 HPENWGTVDGPNGP
+296 HGPNGA
-310 QYSENGWGY
+310 QYCGNGSSY
-319 YVRGQDVHQ
+319 LRGQDVRQ
-328 GADVECPYELEVAT
+328 GADVDCPYELEVAT

-350 TDRFENLTGFYYIP
+350 TDRFEDLTVFYYIP
-364 TNSEGDMS
+364 VNSEGDMS
-372 DEFYDLTERYE
+372 DEFYDLTEKYE

-388 AWKTNTMYKI
+388 AWRSNTMYKV

-404 EVWFYGLIP
+404 DVWLYALIP
-413 Y
+413 

>member
-12 ILVALVTAFT
+12 ILVALVTAFS

-29 KTANVGST
+29 KTADVNST
-37 DVTQATVSK
+37 DVIQATVSK

-122 AGSLVKSDGTQ
+122 AGSLVKSDGTH

-141 IEDAKESDGSESSD
+141 IEDAKESDGNESSD
-155 IAASDEVKNKVKD
+155 IAASDEVKNEVKD

-179 RDEIKNT
+179 KEEVKQT
-186 EASDVASNN
+186 EASNVANNSNN
-195 NGGSNKGNENGGNSS
+195 NNSNGGNNTSD
-210 NGNAGNSGGSSDSSN
+210 NNNAG
-225 GNGNAG
+225 GNNTPAP
-231 NSTVTPTP
+231 SPTP
-239 TEPAPAPEP
+239 APAEPETPAPAPAEP
-248 TPEPTPT
+248 ETPAPV
-255 PEPEP
+255 PEP
-260 TPAPTPTPEPTGPKP
+260 TPAPTEPETPAPTPEPE
-275 TPTEPAT
+275 EPAEKPDSELT
-282 PGGGLSE
+282 YDELVEKYNPNHDPDGWGLI
-289 EEKNPYK
+289 
-296 HPENWGTVDGPNGP
+296 HGPNGA
-310 QYSENGWGY
+310 QYCGNGSSY
-319 YVRGQDVHQ
+319 LRGQDVRQ
-328 GADVECPYELEVAT
+328 GADVDCPYELEVAT

-350 TDRFENLTGFYYIP
+350 TDRFEDLTVFYYIP
-364 TNSEGDMS
+364 VNSEGDMS
-372 DEFYDLTERYE
+372 DEFYDLTEKYE

-388 AWKTNTMYKI
+388 AWRSNTMYKV

-404 EVWFYGLIP
+404 DVWLYALIP
-413 Y
+413 

>member
-6 LFKTSV
+6 LIKTAAV
-12 ILVALVTAFT
+12 LAALMTAFA
-22 FAGCGRK
+22 FSGCGRK
-29 KTANVGST
+29 KTADVNST

-46 ETSSLAAKELT
+46 ETSSLASKELT

-122 AGSLVKSDGTQ
+122 AGSLVKSDGTH

-141 IEDAKESDGSESSD
+141 IEDAKESDGNETSD
-155 IAASDEVKNKVKD
+155 IAASDEVKNEVKD

-179 RDEIKNT
+179 KEEVKQTEDSNVANNT
-186 EASDVASNN
+186 NN
-195 NGGSNKGNENGGNSS
+195 NSGNSNGGNSD
-210 NGNAGNSGGSSDSSN
+210 NNNAG
-225 GNGNAG
+225 GNN
-231 NSTVTPTP
+231 T
-239 TEPAPAPEP
+239 PAPEP
-248 TPEPTPT
+248 TPAPAEPETPAPAPAEPET
-255 PEPEP
+255 PAPEP
-260 TPAPTPTPEPTGPKP
+260 TPAPTEPETPAPAPEPE
-275 TPTEPAT
+275 EPAEKPDSELT
-282 PGGGLSE
+282 YDELVEKYNPNHDPDGWGLI
-289 EEKNPYK
+289 
-296 HPENWGTVDGPNGP
+296 HGPNGA
-310 QYSENGWGY
+310 QYRGNGSSY
-319 YVRGQDVHQ
+319 LRGQDVRQ

-350 TDRFENLTGFYYIP
+350 TDRFEDLTVFYYIP
-364 TNSEGDMS
+364 VNSEGDMS
-372 DEFYDLTERYE
+372 DEFYDLTEKYE

-388 AWKTNTMYKI
+388 AWRSNTMYKV

-404 EVWFYGLIP
+404 DVWLYALIP
-413 Y
+413 

>member
-12 ILVALVTAFT
+12 ILVALVTAFS

-29 KTANVGST
+29 KTADVNST

-122 AGSLVKSDGTQ
+122 AGSLVKSDGTH

-141 IEDAKESDGSESSD
+141 IEDAKESDGNETSD
-155 IAASDEVKNKVKD
+155 IAASDEVKNEVKD

-179 RDEIKNT
+179 KEEVKQTEDSNVANNT
-186 EASDVASNN
+186 NN
-195 NGGSNKGNENGGNSS
+195 NSGNSNGGNSD
-210 NGNAGNSGGSSDSSN
+210 NNNAG
-225 GNGNAG
+225 GNN
-231 NSTVTPTP
+231 TPAPQP
-239 TEPAPAPEP
+239 TPAPAEPE
-248 TPEPTPT
+248 TPAPT
-255 PEPEP
+255 PEPE
-260 TPAPTPTPEPTGPKP
+260 
-275 TPTEPAT
+275 EPAEKPDLELT
-282 PGGGLSE
+282 YDELVEKYNPNHDPDGWGLI
-289 EEKNPYK
+289 
-296 HPENWGTVDGPNGP
+296 HGPNGA
-310 QYSENGWGY
+310 QYCGNGSSY
-319 YVRGQDVHQ
+319 LRGQDVRQ
-328 GADVECPYELEVAT
+328 GADVDCPYELEVAT

-350 TDRFENLTGFYYIP
+350 TDRFEDLTVFYYIP
-364 TNSEGDMS
+364 VNSEGDMS
-372 DEFYDLTERYE
+372 DEFYDLTEKYE

-388 AWKTNTMYKI
+388 AWRSNTMYKV

-404 EVWFYGLIP
+404 DVWLYALIP
-413 Y
+413 

>member
-12 ILVALVTAFT
+12 ILVALVTAFS

-29 KTANVGST
+29 KTADVNST

-122 AGSLVKSDGTQ
+122 AGSLVKSDGTH

-141 IEDAKESDGSESSD
+141 IEDAKESDGNESSD
-155 IAASDEVKNKVKD
+155 IAASDEVKNEVKD

-179 RDEIKNT
+179 KEEVKQT
-186 EASDVASNN
+186 EASNVANNSNN
-195 NGGSNKGNENGGNSS
+195 NNSNGGNNTSD
-210 NGNAGNSGGSSDSSN
+210 NNNAG
-225 GNGNAG
+225 GNNTPAP
-231 NSTVTPTP
+231 SPTP
-239 TEPAPAPEP
+239 APAEPETPAPAPAEP
-248 TPEPTPT
+248 ETPAPV
-255 PEPEP
+255 PEP
-260 TPAPTPTPEPTGPKP
+260 TPAPTEPETPAPTPEPE
-275 TPTEPAT
+275 EPAEKPDSELT
-282 PGGGLSE
+282 YDELVEKYNPNHDPDGWGLI
-289 EEKNPYK
+289 
-296 HPENWGTVDGPNGP
+296 HGPNGA
-310 QYSENGWGY
+310 QYCGNGSSY
-319 YVRGQDVHQ
+319 LCGQDVRQ
-328 GADVECPYELEVAT
+328 GADVDCPYELEVAT

-350 TDRFENLTGFYYIP
+350 TDRFEDLTVFYYIP
-364 TNSEGDMS
+364 VNSEGDMS
-372 DEFYDLTERYE
+372 DEFYDLTEKYE

-388 AWKTNTMYKI
+388 AWRSNTMYKV

-404 EVWFYGLIP
+404 DVWLYALIP
-413 Y
+413 